1 VIQLR
6 PPGFFTKRKTKS
18 MRKYIQLIPSLPQT
32 LLNEEQLFNGGPR
45 ISPQI
50 NDSFNSLPIGVM
62 NEGVWDQKYKVRL
75 VSKKTGRKID
85 INLEFKHRGDTEGG
99 DSTT

>member
-1 VIQLR
+1 
-6 PPGFFTKRKTKS
+6 

-32 LLNEEQLFNGGPR
+32 LLNEGELFNGGER

-50 NDSFNSLPIGVM
+50 NNSFNSLPIGIM
-62 NEGVWDQKYKVRL
+62 DEGVWNQQYKVRL

-85 INLEFKHRGDTEGG
+85 INLEFKHRGDSEGG
-99 DSTT
+99 DPTT

>member
-1 VIQLR
+1 
-6 PPGFFTKRKTKS
+6 

-32 LLNEEQLFNGGPR
+32 LLNEEELFNGGER

-50 NDSFNSLPIGVM
+50 NNSFNSLPIGIM
-62 NEGVWDQKYKVRL
+62 DEGVWNQQYKVRL

-85 INLEFKHRGDTEGG
+85 INLEFKHRGDTEGE
-99 DSTT
+99 DPTT